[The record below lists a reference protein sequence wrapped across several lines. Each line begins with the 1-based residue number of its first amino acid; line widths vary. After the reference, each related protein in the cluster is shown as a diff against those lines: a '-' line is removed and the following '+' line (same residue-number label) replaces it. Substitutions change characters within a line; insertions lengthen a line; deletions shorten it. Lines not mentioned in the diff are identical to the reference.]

1 MGKCFDDDTKAA
13 QTPTLQISSLLS
25 GAQYC
30 HFAPSVF
37 FAYGYGKHGQ
47 LFFAKARGKMF
58 EKFI

>member
-37 FAYGYGKHGQ
+37 FAYGLGHPVSSMASNPSFVEAVV
-47 LFFAKARGKMF
+47 L
-58 EKFI
+58 